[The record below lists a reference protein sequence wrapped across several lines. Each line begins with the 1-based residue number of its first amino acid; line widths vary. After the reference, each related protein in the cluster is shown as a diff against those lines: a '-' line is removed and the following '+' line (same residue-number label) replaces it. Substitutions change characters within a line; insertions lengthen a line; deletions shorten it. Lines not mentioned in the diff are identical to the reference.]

1 MLNTEQIDEWTRR
14 LWATSQADR
23 MVIFLAGEIQEV
35 VDEIRAAAGLPELR
49 E

>member
-23 MVIFLAGEIQEV
+23 MVISLAGEIQKV
-35 VDEIRAAAGLPELR
+35 VDEMREAAGLEPFR